1 MKSFL
6 ALLVAALC
14 GSAVAF
20 APRSAF
26 MPSQQLSAAGA
37 GASSLMTMNAAAERT
52 YIMVRKN
59 KSRSSVR

>member
-6 ALLVAALC
+6 ALVVAALC

-26 MPSQQLSAAGA
+26 MPSQLSTAVNG
-37 GASSLMTMNAAAERT
+37 GSMMTMNAAERT
-52 YIMVRKN
+52 YIMVSKN
-59 KSRSSVR
+59 K

>member
-20 APRSAF
+20 APRTAF
-26 MPSQQLSAAGA
+26 MPSQLSAVNG
-37 GASSLMTMNAAAERT
+37 GSLMTMNAAERT
-52 YIMVRKN
+52 YIMVSKNN
-59 KSRSSVR
+59 KSVVR